1 MEFFKIDGISK
12 IGLETV
18 YEAHYQA
25 ILTYI
30 IFSVATGCLA
40 KCGVKP
46 DEMETEKNVEDGT
59 FENPAYIEESE
70 INTQNNDGKKPPPRL
85 STVDLNDEKIT
96 VKME

>member
-1 MEFFKIDGISK
+1 M
-12 IGLETV
+12 
-18 YEAHYQA
+18 
-25 ILTYI
+25 
-30 IFSVATGCLA
+30 ATGCLA

-46 DEMETEKNVEDGT
+46 DETETEKNVEDGT

-96 VKME
+96 GHEFLKSQLTQNNDGKKPDLNDEKITGHEFLKSQLT